1 MSFKFYMPT
10 KVLINR
16 DVVIEN
22 SKEFKGLGKKALI
35 VTGKYSSK
43 QNGSLDDVKVALE
56 KEDIEYIVF
65 DKVEEN
71 PSVETVCLASE
82 LGRAENVDFIVGI
95 GGGSPIDAAKA
106 IGVMI
111 KNREL
116 TRETLFTSKKLESI
130 DIVAVPTTAGTG
142 TETTQYSILT
152 DHNDRTKKNLGQ
164 EIFPVLS
171 LCDAKYMMGMNLD
184 VSRNTAI
191 DALSHIVEGYLN
203 VNSNIIIDTLCEKAL
218 NIWGKAIP
226 SLLNGDISLEDREN
240 LLLASN
246 VAGTIIAHTATS
258 LPHGMGYN
266 LTYFK
271 NVPHGLAN
279 VCLYK
284 EYLRVFK
291 NKARVYN
298 IYKFLG
304 LSSYTEFEEIIEVLS
319 KVDIEVTEEEI
330 KEWASAFIANKA
342 KVKNHPEDITEEEIY
357 NIYKK
362 SLIK

>member
-1 MSFKFYMPT
+1 MSFRFYMPA
-10 KVLINR
+10 KVLIDI
-16 DVVIEN
+16 DVVVKN
-22 SKEFKGLGKKALI
+22 SNELKKLGNKALI

-43 QNGSLDDVKVALE
+43 KNGSLDDVKKALE
-56 KEDIEYIVF
+56 IENIEYVIF

-71 PSVETVCLASE
+71 PSVETVCIAGE
-82 LGRAENVDFIVGI
+82 LGRKENVDFIVGI

-111 KNREL
+111 KNKEL

-142 TETTQYSILT
+142 SETTQYSILT
-152 DHNDRTKKNLGQ
+152 DHREKTKKNLGQ

-171 LCDAKYMMGMNLD
+171 LCDAKYMMGMSLA
-184 VSRNTAI
+184 VTRNTSI

-203 VNSNIIIDTLCEKAL
+203 TNANIITDVFCEKAL

-226 SLLNGDISLEDREN
+226 ALVSGDLKLEDRQE

-246 VAGTIIAHTATS
+246 IAGTIIAHTATS

-284 EYLRVFK
+284 EYLKVFK
-291 NKARVYN
+291 NKERVEN

-304 LSSYTEFEEIIEVLS
+304 LKSHEEFEKIIDILAS
-319 KVDIEVTEEEI
+319 VDIEVTDEEL
-330 KEWASAFIANKA
+330 KQWSKDFIGNTA
-342 KVKNHPEDITEEEIY
+342 KVKNHPESITEEEIY
-357 NIYKK
+357 NIYKN
-362 SLIK
+362 SLVK